1 MNDVLV
7 EGLMSRLL
15 CRWFSPTL
23 QYVGKCHMSAEAK
36 LHISAGSCFSWTQ
49 LHMWHVL
56 IWPVRVH
63 VYQCYLYQCWQGWCG
78 SACNSIKKKPT
89 LNIWNSVVHT
99 IWYLHRV
106 ALPKN
111 DPYRFLPRM
120 NNELNMRVY
129 GWFWT
134 HIQWTLWK
142 FLVYT
147 SEI

>member
-1 MNDVLV
+1 MF
-7 EGLMSRLL
+7 LL
-15 CRWFSPTL
+15 RVWCRGY
-23 QYVGKCHMSAEAK
+23 YVGGFLQLSSTWENVTCLLKQNFIYLLVAASVGPSFICDMFLSG
-36 LHISAGSCFSWTQ
+36 LYVNTCISVTCINVGKEDVVVHAI
-49 LHMWHVL
+49 VL
-56 IWPVRVH
+56 
-63 VYQCYLYQCWQGWCG
+63 
-78 SACNSIKKKPT
+78 KKKTT
-89 LNIWNSVVHT
+89 LNIWFGVVHT